1 MPEGLKI
8 WHDRAMSKIQVFG
21 IPNCS
26 SVKKARLW
34 LEQQGVPHDFHDF
47 KKEGVKEADLQ
58 HWLSQVGWEV
68 LLNRKGTTWRKLDA
82 SVQQSVV
89 DAHSASQLMLQSPS
103 LIKRPVWVAGQRV
116 LVGVNP
122 EAWSNVI

>member
-1 MPEGLKI
+1 
-8 WHDRAMSKIQVFG
+8 MSKIQVFG

-47 KKEGVKEADLQ
+47 KKEGLNDADLQ

-68 LLNRKGTTWRKLDA
+68 LLNRKGTTWRNLDA
-82 SVQQSVV
+82 TVQQSVV
-89 DAHSASQLMLQSPS
+89 DAHSASRLVLQSPS
-103 LIKRPVWVAGQRV
+103 LIKRPVLVAGRRV

-122 EAWSNVI
+122 EAWSSVI